1 MGVQGDGLR
10 AACVFGRPGGG
21 GTRSRGDAPG
31 GARGT
36 PCGDRR
42 GEQRWPSANCE
53 HAHDEYRAAM
63 HEVCAARAA
72 AATVAGELNVAT
84 RAAASSAMRCVEL
97 DGEWQLEASA
107 HAEALREVCQQLRT
121 MIGIWRSS
129 CTHRASKPCAW
140 RRSPRS

>member
-1 MGVQGDGLR
+1 VEQTAAAAEQR
-10 AACVFGRPGGG
+10 AA
-21 GTRSRGDAPG
+21 A
-31 GARGT
+31 AE
-36 PCGDRR
+36 
-42 GEQRWPSANCE
+42 EQAELVLQRAEVAERNCE

-72 AATVAGELNVAT
+72 AATVAGELDVAT

-121 MIGIWRSS
+121 MMGIWRSS
-129 CTHRASKPCAW
+129 CKHRASKPCAW